1 MTFDIITIFP
11 NFFESPLREG
21 VLGRAIKKGLINV
34 RIINLRDFTTDRHR
48 TTDDRPY
55 GGGPG
60 MVMIP
65 GPLKE
70 AITHAKKDDK
80 DATVI
85 LLSPRGEVFDH
96 EISRELS
103 KKEHFIL
110 ICGRYEGVDE
120 RIVKAFV
127 DMELSIGDFVLSG
140 GEPAALVI
148 IDAISRLV
156 PGVLGKE
163 ESAKEDSFATGLLE
177 YPHYTRPREFMGM
190 AVPDVLLSGDH
201 KKIEGWRRKEALK
214 ITFERRP
221 DLLKRVELSEEDKAF
236 LEELKRK
243 NR

>member
-1 MTFDIITIFP
+1 MTFDVITIFP
-11 NFFESPLREG
+11 NFFDSPLKEG

-34 RIINLRDFTTDRHR
+34 RIINLRDFTKDRHR

-85 LLSPRGEVFDH
+85 LLSPRGKVFDH
-96 EISRELS
+96 EIARRLS
-103 KKEHFIL
+103 KKGHLIL

-140 GEPAALVI
+140 GEPAALVVV
-148 IDAISRLV
+148 DAVSRLV

-163 ESAKEDSFATGLLE
+163 ESAREDSFATGLLE
-177 YPHYTRPREFMGM
+177 YPHYTRPKSFMGM
-190 AVPDVLLSGDH
+190 DVPDVLLSGDH
-201 KKIEGWRRKEALK
+201 KKIERWRRKEALR
-214 ITFERRP
+214 ITLERRP
-221 DLLKRVELSEEDKAF
+221 ELLKRAKLSREDKAF
-236 LEELKRK
+236 LEELERK
-243 NR
+243 DK